1 MCAIGEGDAVTSVL
15 ENSRALLLDGL
26 RDALAG
32 SSSLSRIV
40 RQHVGIEDAAGG
52 AVDGAG
58 KLLRPSLVLFVAE
71 ELGARRDEALPAAVA
86 LELVHNFSLVHDDIQ
101 DRDRTRRGR
110 PTLWA
115 AHGEA
120 MAINAG
126 DLLHAIASREA
137 ARCGSAVTACL
148 AEATIDMVEGQSLD
162 LSFERRFVTIDE
174 YMAMIDRKTG
184 ALLRCAF
191 ELGGI
196 VAGAD
201 DGARRALRDV
211 GIAAGR
217 AFQIRDDV
225 LGIWGDGDV
234 VGKPQ
239 GSDIVRRK
247 KAFPVVSAFGT
258 AGPVD
263 KRRMEDIYLA
273 EPVAET
279 DMRWMIRLMERLDVP
294 AAAAVAVREA
304 LAQAVGCV
312 GRIPLSATGRGE
324 VDALI
329 EYLAGRTK

>member
-1 MCAIGEGDAVTSVL
+1 MTRLL
-15 ENSRALLLDGL
+15 EENRVRLLDGL

-71 ELGARRDEALPAAVA
+71 ELGARLDEALPAAVA

-110 PTLWA
+110 PTVWVT
-115 AHGEA
+115 HGEA

-126 DLLHAIASREA
+126 DLLYAIAFREI
-137 ARCGSAVTACL
+137 ARCGSGAVACL
-148 AEATIDMVEGQSLD
+148 AEATIDMIEGQSLD
-162 LSFERRFVTIDE
+162 LSFEQRFVTIDE

-191 ELGGI
+191 ELGAM

-201 DGARRALRDV
+201 DGARRALRDLGMAV
-211 GIAAGR
+211 GR
-217 AFQIRDDV
+217 AFQIQDDV
-225 LGIWGDGDV
+225 LGIWGDGGV

-247 KAFPVVSAFGT
+247 KSFPVASAFAL
-258 AGPVD
+258 AGPAD
-263 KRRMEDIYLA
+263 KSRLEEIYRK

-279 DMRWMIRLMERLDVP
+279 DVKWVILLMERLDVP
-294 AAAAVAVREA
+294 AVAAVAVREC
-304 LAQAVGCV
+304 LAQAAGSL
-312 GRIPLSATGRGE
+312 GHIPLSDGGRGE
-324 VDALI
+324 IDALI

>member
-1 MCAIGEGDAVTSVL
+1 MIVL
-15 ENSRALLLDGL
+15 FERNRKVLLDSVAE
-26 RDALAG
+26 ALAG
-32 SSSLSRIV
+32 PSPLLAILR
-40 RQHVGIEDAAGG
+40 RHVGIEDESGVR
-52 AVDGAG
+52 VDAAG

-71 ELGARRDEALPAAVA
+71 ELGARLDEALPAAVA

-120 MAINAG
+120 EAINAG

-148 AEATIDMVEGQSLD
+148 AEATIDMIEGQSLD

-174 YMAMIDRKTG
+174 YMAMIDCKTG

-211 GIAAGR
+211 GIAVGR

-239 GSDIVRRK
+239 GSDIARRK
-247 KAFPVVSAFGT
+247 KSFPVVSAFGA
-258 AGPVD
+258 AGRVD
-263 KRRMEDIYLA
+263 KKRMEDIYLA

-279 DMRWMIRLMERLDVP
+279 DVRWMIQLMERLDVP
-294 AAAAVAVREA
+294 AAAKVAVREA

-312 GRIPLSATGRGE
+312 GRIPLSAAGRGE

>member
-1 MCAIGEGDAVTSVL
+1 MTRLL
-15 ENSRALLLDGL
+15 EENRVRLLDGL

-32 SSSLSRIV
+32 SSSLLRIV

-71 ELGARRDEALPAAVA
+71 ELGARLDEALPAAVA

-110 PTLWA
+110 PTVWVS
-115 AHGEA
+115 HGEA

-126 DLLHAIASREA
+126 DLLYAIAFREI
-137 ARCGSAVTACL
+137 ARCGGAAVACL

-191 ELGGI
+191 ELGAI

-201 DGARRALRDV
+201 DGARRALRDLAMV
-211 GIAAGR
+211 LGR
-217 AFQIRDDV
+217 AFQVQDDV

-239 GSDIVRRK
+239 GSDVRRRK
-247 KAFPVVSAFGT
+247 KSFPVASAVAL
-258 AGPVD
+258 AGPAD
-263 KRRMEDIYLA
+263 RCRLEKIYSA

-279 DMRWMIRLMERLDVP
+279 DVTWVILLMERLGVP
-294 AAAAVAVREA
+294 AAAAGTVRET
-304 LAQAVGCV
+304 LAQAAGCL
-312 GRIPLSATGRGE
+312 GRIQLSATGRGE
-324 VDALI
+324 MDALI
-329 EYLAGRTK
+329 NYLAGRTK